1 MLNDYNLRIMPKS
14 KTKNRKR
21 SRKLKQRKN
30 TRDRKKEVQT
40 SSKEK
45 IKARLQKQLNEDVAL
60 RDKSQKGKKISEVV
74 LEMLQP
80 FINEAQSHNEEKE
93 IIDLGIIAWNLG
105 VISTYLGKEE
115 MEQALKE
122 IKSEVPEFL
131 KEIILIL
138 VELKTSDY
146 DQYDKLILD
155 YEYTRFNKTRNNLTV
170 TYKTINE

>member
-1 MLNDYNLRIMPKS
+1 MAKS
-14 KTKNRKR
+14 KSKNRKR
-21 SRKLKQRKN
+21 SGNLKQSKN
-30 TRDRKKEVQT
+30 IRERQKEVQT

-45 IKARLQKQLNEDVAL
+45 IKARLEKQFNGDVTL
-60 RDKSQKGKKISEVV
+60 SDKSQKGKKISEIV

-80 FINEAQSHNEEKE
+80 FIDEAHSHNEEKE

-105 VISTYLGKEE
+105 VIHTYLGKEE

-138 VELKTSDY
+138 VELKTLYY

-155 YEYTRFNKTRNNLTV
+155 YEYTRFNKTQNNLTV
-170 TYKTINE
+170 IYKTINE